1 MNPKDRFD
9 VINGIIANL
18 LATIAITI
26 AIRRR
31 PKHKKQ
37 NRFRLTLPAGTSPP
51 ILSHRKHIM
60 RTSLIFGIVALT
72 FGAMALGGALSD
84 SPTVSGGFGLAAGIM
99 GLAAGII
106 NGKEGNNDD

>member
-1 MNPKDRFD
+1 
-9 VINGIIANL
+9 
-18 LATIAITI
+18 
-26 AIRRR
+26 
-31 PKHKKQ
+31 
-37 NRFRLTLPAGTSPP
+37 
-51 ILSHRKHIM
+51 M

-84 SPTVSGGFGLAAGIM
+84 SPIISGGFGLAAGIM

>member
-1 MNPKDRFD
+1 MNPKDWFD
-9 VINGIIANL
+9 VINGIIANV
-18 LATIAITI
+18 LAAIAIII

-31 PKHKKQ
+31 PKHK
-37 NRFRLTLPAGTSPP
+37 NRFRLTLLAGTPPP

-72 FGAMALGGALSD
+72 FGAMALGGALSS
-84 SPTVSGGFGLAAGIM
+84 SPIVSGGFGLAAGIM

>member
-1 MNPKDRFD
+1 
-9 VINGIIANL
+9 
-18 LATIAITI
+18 
-26 AIRRR
+26 
-31 PKHKKQ
+31 
-37 NRFRLTLPAGTSPP
+37 
-51 ILSHRKHIM
+51 M

-84 SPTVSGGFGLAAGIM
+84 SPTVSGSFGLAAGIM